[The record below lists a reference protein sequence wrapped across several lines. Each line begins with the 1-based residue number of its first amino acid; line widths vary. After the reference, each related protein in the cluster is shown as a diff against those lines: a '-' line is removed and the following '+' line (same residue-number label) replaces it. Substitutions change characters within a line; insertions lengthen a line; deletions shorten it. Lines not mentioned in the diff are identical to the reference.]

1 MTMNLINEAK
11 DSLTID
17 FLNNASQ
24 QIGETPTVIQ
34 TALSA
39 ALPTILSGLIQRV
52 SEPGGVSS
60 VMDLTAQV
68 TTPGRAVGNVAEP
81 AGGMLA
87 QPAGNSTAG
96 QFTSLLTTGASAV
109 QNLFGNKTGAITDA
123 IASFSG
129 LKTSSASAVLSLA
142 GTVMLGVLGRRIATT
157 TSRPL
162 DVAGLLTSQANA
174 VWKAMPVG
182 LGALLAMIP
191 GFDLFVSGLQDSNS
205 ATPAPSVAVSA
216 SLPVEGQYS
225 NYADPVNADAPNRW
239 LPWLLLALGAVALF
253 FVLRSCR
260 NERPPNAE
268 APGVNLT
275 DSAKVPSDATAE
287 SDNGA
292 TAMGA
297 VTDSAGSAISEGV
310 TDLGA
315 FFKRKLPSGV
325 ELNIP
330 ENGIENKLVGF
341 IEDASKPVDK
351 TTWFN
356 FDRLLFDTG
365 RATLQPAS
373 QEQLGNIADVLKAYP
388 NVAIK
393 LGGYTDNTGN
403 AQANQKLSN
412 DRANSVM
419 NELIRLGIAPDRLA
433 AEGYGAQYPLAPN
446 DTEAGRAQNRR
457 IAVRVTR
464 K

>member
-1 MTMNLINEAK
+1 MNTNLIDEAK
-11 DSLTID
+11 DSLTVD
-17 FLNNASQ
+17 FLNEASQ
-24 QIGETPTVIQ
+24 QIGETSAVIQ
-34 TALSA
+34 TALNA

-52 SEPGGVSS
+52 SEPGGVRS
-60 VMDLTAQV
+60 VMDLTARV

-81 AGGMLA
+81 AGGMRA
-87 QPAGNSTAG
+87 QLTGNNTAG
-96 QFTSLLTTGASAV
+96 QFTSLLATGSNAIQS
-109 QNLFGNKTGAITDA
+109 LFGTKAGAVIDA
-123 IASFSG
+123 VASFSG
-129 LKTSSASAVLSLA
+129 LKTSSASSVMSLA
-142 GTVMLGVLGRRIATT
+142 GTVMLGVLGRRMATS
-157 TSRPL
+157 TSGPL
-162 DVAGLLTSQANA
+162 DVAGLLTSQTNA
-174 VWKAMPVG
+174 VWQAMPVG

-191 GFDLFVSGLQDSNS
+191 GFDLSISGLHSSSS
-205 ATPAPSVAVSA
+205 AAPTPSVAVPA
-216 SLPVEGQYS
+216 SLPTEGQYS
-225 NYADPVNADAPNRW
+225 DYADSVNASAPNRW
-239 LPWLLLALGAVALF
+239 LPWLLLVLGAVALF
-253 FVLRSCR
+253 FILRSCQ
-260 NERPPNAE
+260 NGEPLNAE
-268 APGVNLT
+268 VPGANLT
-275 DSAKVPSDATAE
+275 DSMNVASDATV
-287 SDNGA
+287 D
-292 TAMGA
+292 A

-310 TDLGA
+310 ADLGA

-341 IEDASKPVDK
+341 IEDTSKPVDK

-388 NVAIK
+388 NVTIK

-403 AQANQKLSN
+403 AQANQKLST
-412 DRANSVM
+412 DRADTVM
-419 NELIRLGIAPDRLA
+419 HELIRLGIAPDRLA
-433 AEGYGAQYPLAPN
+433 AEGYGAQYPLASN